1 MPELKF
7 KEACAHFSQLV
18 NQKKFLPNL
27 MVVLIFE
34 KWTVLNTLC
43 NYATTSQKNTAPY
56 FLTEN
61 LLAVSE
67 FYLFILRPTDG
78 DIWQSQQWEIH
89 FYCFWQLLLEPTE
102 VTVSGS
108 SK

>member
-1 MPELKF
+1 MRTFLTTSE
-7 KEACAHFSQLV
+7 S
-18 NQKKFLPNL
+18 KKLSNL
-27 MVVLIFE
+27 MVVMIFE

-67 FYLFILRPTDG
+67 FYLFIL
-78 DIWQSQQWEIH
+78 
-89 FYCFWQLLLEPTE
+89 
-102 VTVSGS
+102 
-108 SK
+108 

>member
-1 MPELKF
+1 
-7 KEACAHFSQLV
+7 
-18 NQKKFLPNL
+18 
-27 MVVLIFE
+27 MVVMIFE

-67 FYLFILRPTDG
+67 FYLYILRPTDG
-78 DIWQSQQWEIH
+78 DIWQSQYSGRFTFTAFGS
-89 FYCFWQLLLEPTE
+89 FY
-102 VTVSGS
+102 S
-108 SK
+108 SQQK